1 MLMRTQS
8 SLERA
13 LGVDIAKGLEA
24 GEFSVYYQPQWDLF
38 SKSFTGFEAL
48 ARWQS
53 PSYGQIS
60 PSEFI
65 PIAESTGAIQALG

>member
-1 MLMRTQS
+1 MLMRTKS

-13 LGVDIAKGLEA
+13 LGLDISRGLEA